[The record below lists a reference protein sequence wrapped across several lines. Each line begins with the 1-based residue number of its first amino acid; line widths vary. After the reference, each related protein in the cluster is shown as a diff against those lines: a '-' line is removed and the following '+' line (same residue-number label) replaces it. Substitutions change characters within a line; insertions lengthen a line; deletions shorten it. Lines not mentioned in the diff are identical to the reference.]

1 MSAVLPAPAAAT
13 AADEDDGPSLRAS
26 IAAGLITIAAFG
38 GGFLGWTFFARLDS
52 AVIAPGIVVADSHR
66 KVVQH
71 LEGGI
76 LRELLVREGQLVSAG
91 DTVALLDATQ
101 ADSQLGQ
108 LLGQIDATRA
118 RIARL
123 LAEQRLERKLVQ
135 PSELVRRAAS
145 DPVLAETLAQQAR
158 LFDARWRAYDSAV
171 GVLRQRIAQFREEIV
186 AAEAQ
191 LAATTRRIALLDDEL
206 QGAESLLQKGFER
219 RPRILELQRAAAE
232 LKGRQGE
239 LRANIARARQAIVGA
254 EIEIVGQ
261 GDARAAEIGKEV
273 QDARVLEAD
282 LADRVR
288 AAQDVRQR
296 REVVSPQD
304 GIVVDIRTVTIGGV
318 IGAGQP
324 LMDIVPIDDELI
336 VEGRV
341 APGDIDT
348 VREGLPTQVRLTAYK
363 RTIAPLIDGRLTYV
377 SADMMQDPK
386 TQDRYFLVRVRLDRE
401 SLDRHAAIRIAQGMQ
416 AEVMIV
422 TGERRAIDYLLAPFA
437 ERLRRAMHEE

>member
-1 MSAVLPAPAAAT
+1 MSAAIPAPAAA
-13 AADEDDGPSLRAS
+13 ADADEGPSLRGAV
-26 IAAGLITIAAFG
+26 AAALITIAAFG

-76 LRELLVREGQLVSAG
+76 LRELLVREGQLVAAG
-91 DTVALLDATQ
+91 QTVALLDATQ

-108 LLGQIDATRA
+108 LLGQIDATKS

-123 LAEQRLERKLVQ
+123 LAEQRVVRKLAL
-135 PSELVRRAAS
+135 PPELVARATG
-145 DPVLAETLAQQAR
+145 DPILAETLATQTR
-158 LFDARWRAYDSAV
+158 LFDARWRATDSTV

-186 AAEAQ
+186 AGEAQ
-191 LAATTRRIALLDDEL
+191 LTAASRRLSLLEEEL
-206 QGAESLLQKGFER
+206 VGAEQLLSKGFER

-232 LKGRQGE
+232 MKGRQGE
-239 LRANIARARQAIVGA
+239 LRGGIARARQAIAGA
-254 EIEIVGQ
+254 EIEIAGVA
-261 GDARAAEIGKEV
+261 DARAAEVGKEL

-282 LADRVR
+282 LADRIR
-288 AAQDVRQR
+288 AARDVRQR
-296 REVVSPQD
+296 REVVSPQA
-304 GIVVDIRTVTIGGV
+304 GIVVDIRTVTMGGV

-324 LMDIVPIDDELI
+324 LMDIVPVDDELI

-341 APGDIDT
+341 APGDIDS

-377 SADMMQDPK
+377 SADMLTDPK
-386 TQDRYFLVRVRLDRE
+386 TQDRYFLVRIRLDKD
-401 SLDRHAAIRIAQGMQ
+401 SLDSQGNIRLTTGML

-422 TGERRAIDYLLAPFA
+422 TGERRAIDYLVAPFA
-437 ERLRRAMHEE
+437 ERLRRGMREE